1 MLKRF
6 NDSNRVLYLIGMI
19 GSAPFLFG
27 ISYLDE
33 RQKELAVCLLILYWF
48 IQGAASSGFR
58 ANHLDIAPR

>member
-1 MLKRF
+1 
-6 NDSNRVLYLIGMI
+6 MI